1 MRTRIARRFLEETC
15 AGNEAVYSE
24 VDSLLASSEHVSDL
38 PNQCVAAK
46 PL

>member
-1 MRTRIARRFLEETC
+1 MPLRPDDWALYRH
-15 AGNEAVYSE
+15 

-46 PL
+46 SL